1 MSSLLLA
8 ALLAAPPA
16 LADGASTFASYCATC
31 HGAGGKGDGAAAAA
45 LDPKPANLTAAEFW
59 TTRTVAGVTKVIK
72 EGGAASG
79 KSAVMPAWGASLSDA
94 QIAEVVAYIQG
105 LQGT

>member
-1 MSSLLLA
+1 MTSLLLA

-16 LADGASTFASYCATC
+16 QADGATTFATYCATC
-31 HGAGGKGDGAAAAA
+31 HGSGGKGDGAAAAA
-45 LDPKPANLTAAEFW
+45 LDPKPADFTAADFW
-59 TTRTVAGVTKVIK
+59 ATRTEEGVRKVIK
-72 EGGAASG
+72 EGGAAAG

-94 QIAEVVAYIQG
+94 QIEEVMNYLKG